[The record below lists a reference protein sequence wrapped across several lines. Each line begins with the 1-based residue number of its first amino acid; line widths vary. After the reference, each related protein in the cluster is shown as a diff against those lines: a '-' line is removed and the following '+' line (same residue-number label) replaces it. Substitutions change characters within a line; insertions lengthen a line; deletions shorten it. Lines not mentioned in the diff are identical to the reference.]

1 MNERQS
7 LTDQQPSASR
17 GGGSAIKIV
26 GAVLLLVAAVGVLGW
41 GLGLFDRGP
50 GSNTTDQAELNERF
64 EEQAQEEEA
73 RDERAREPRIN
84 AGG

>member
-1 MNERQS
+1 MSERRS
-7 LTDQQPSASR
+7 LSDQEPVVSGR
-17 GGGSAIKIV
+17 GGSVIKIV
-26 GAVLLLVAAVGVLGW
+26 GAALLLIGAVGVLGW
-41 GLGLFDRGP
+41 GLGLFDGGP

-73 RDERAREPRIN
+73 REERSPERRTN